1 MVLPLNMKL
10 VLVKVDH
17 YPDYDIPEIY
27 HGRGIKKNRGS
38 NELMD
43 QANSE
48 MCSRPTHMTY
58 WKFCNTKRHKVSNK
72 RYVIRSFLK
81 ELNRKGVSNL

>member
-17 YPDYDIPEIY
+17 YPDYDITKIY

-48 MCSRPTHMTY
+48 MCPRPTHMTY
-58 WKFCNTKRHKVSNK
+58 WKFCNTKRRKVSNK
-72 RYVIRSFLK
+72 RYVIRCFLK